1 MAQIID
7 DKIIKFEK
15 DEIKHY
21 FNILNVIFINDI
33 LNNFET
39 GNIKISNIGN
49 KKFKNLCFVIDTD
62 NFIKRFI
69 IWER

>member
-69 IWER
+69 I